1 MLIECNFANKPIVI
15 TCVIDLMVES
25 PCPILAKTTN
35 VVNAILDGTYG
46 VLLKAQTLKG
56 LYAIEPSQLFTGLD
70 VTFSFVSCLQIIS
83 CWQAHF
89 SFR

>member
-1 MLIECNFANKPIVI
+1 
-15 TCVIDLMVES
+15 
-25 PCPILAKTTN
+25 
-35 VVNAILDGTYG
+35 
-46 VLLKAQTLKG
+46 